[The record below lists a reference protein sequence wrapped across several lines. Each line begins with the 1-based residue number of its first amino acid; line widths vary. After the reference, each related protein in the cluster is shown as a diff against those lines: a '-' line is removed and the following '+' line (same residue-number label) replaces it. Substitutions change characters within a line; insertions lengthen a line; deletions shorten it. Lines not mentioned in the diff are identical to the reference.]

1 MLTLGLL
8 LSASASAQ
16 KPDKQITPTRL
27 CSNSNALELLREQVA
42 VSKGIDNPVA
52 RITALIKAADLFWTY
67 DQRKSR
73 ETFTDAFDF
82 ATQYYVESTNAPR
95 RDGRLQIKDA
105 DQRYRVIV
113 AISKHDPAWG
123 QKLTQNLL
131 EEEQREAEQKTNSD
145 AAKNARTAENLL
157 YVATSLLSSNSSMAM
172 IFAENSLNYPATLQL
187 PTFLYKLGE
196 IEKPLA
202 DKFYRAALMAY
213 ANAPMDQFLYLSSYP
228 FGNDR
233 EVGEMPSTY
242 RYSVPNAFV
251 PNPMLQRLFI
261 QSLLNRAQQAINNRS
276 QTGPAK
282 RFSDEVQMWTALT
295 RLEEQIRKS
304 SPDLVPA
311 AKQAQENLSALVTP
325 RDRQYLGRVL
335 SDPVEES
342 FAEQLANAARERNPE
357 QREQALAF
365 AVLSAAKS
373 EPIEKIIDAAQQIE
387 DSRLRDQLLN
397 RVYFERSQQAINSKD
412 FEKGRRMASQI
423 QVLDERAY
431 LYSKIV
437 EQSIE
442 TMKNDAVAREL
453 LEEVI
458 SAATKAPDTE
468 VKVRTLL
475 TVAFLYTKV
484 DLVRSVMILSDAV
497 RCINQIESP
506 TFSDDYIIKR
516 IEGKVFGS
524 YVTLRTP
531 GFDPQNGFRE
541 IAKYDFDGTLYQAN
555 SIRDKYLRVMVM
567 MALVDLC
574 LKQKIPP
581 HSLKKTSKR

>member
-1 MLTLGLL
+1 
-8 LSASASAQ
+8 
-16 KPDKQITPTRL
+16 
-27 CSNSNALELLREQVA
+27 
-42 VSKGIDNPVA
+42 
-52 RITALIKAADLFWTY
+52 
-67 DQRKSR
+67 
-73 ETFTDAFDF
+73 
-82 ATQYYVESTNAPR
+82 
-95 RDGRLQIKDA
+95 
-105 DQRYRVIV
+105 
-113 AISKHDPAWG
+113 
-123 QKLTQNLL
+123 
-131 EEEQREAEQKTNSD
+131 
-145 AAKNARTAENLL
+145 
-157 YVATSLLSSNSSMAM
+157 
-172 IFAENSLNYPATLQL
+172 
-187 PTFLYKLGE
+187 
-196 IEKPLA
+196 
-202 DKFYRAALMAY
+202 
-213 ANAPMDQFLYLSSYP
+213 
-228 FGNDR
+228 
-233 EVGEMPSTY
+233 
-242 RYSVPNAFV
+242 
-251 PNPMLQRLFI
+251 
-261 QSLLNRAQQAINNRS
+261 
-276 QTGPAK
+276 
-282 RFSDEVQMWTALT
+282 
-295 RLEEQIRKS
+295 
-304 SPDLVPA
+304 
-311 AKQAQENLSALVTP
+311 
-325 RDRQYLGRVL
+325 
-335 SDPVEES
+335 
-342 FAEQLANAARERNPE
+342 
-357 QREQALAF
+357 
-365 AVLSAAKS
+365 
-373 EPIEKIIDAAQQIE
+373 
-387 DSRLRDQLLN
+387 
-397 RVYFERSQQAINSKD
+397 
-412 FEKGRRMASQI
+412 MASQI

-524 YVTLRTP
+524 YVTLRIP